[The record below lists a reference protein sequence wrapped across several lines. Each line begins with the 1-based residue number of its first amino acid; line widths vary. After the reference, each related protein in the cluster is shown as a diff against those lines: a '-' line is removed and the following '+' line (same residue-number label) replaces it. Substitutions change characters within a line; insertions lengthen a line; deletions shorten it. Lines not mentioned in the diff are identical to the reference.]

1 MNKAE
6 LEAKVLELEQENESL
21 KSQLENGSG
30 EVGHAPPSQIDPASL
45 LLLSTSVG
53 VLRNPNTGGVL
64 DENEF
69 KHLAPVF
76 VDHAI
81 RLYQMLLTALHEQCC
96 GKEDDE
102 CCEEDLNASNES
114 LSA

>member
-21 KSQLENGSG
+21 RSQLNDFDQSMTGSAD
-30 EVGHAPPSQIDPASL
+30 VGHAPPAQIDPASL

-53 VLRNPNTGGVL
+53 VLRNPFTGGVL

-102 CCEEDLNASNES
+102 CCEDDA
-114 LSA
+114 A